1 MELGQSLAVPFLL
14 FNIYYKF
21 IKGKLMAVPR
31 TKYSMEAV
39 IRYDGRLVDVLDRI
53 RAIRLVLM
61 VHIEQDLGPDKE
73 LITIKVMTPHPARET
88 YHAIRQ
94 TCLGEI
100 ETLTDMQLK
109 ETTLTKLF

>member
-1 MELGQSLAVPFLL
+1 
-14 FNIYYKF
+14 
-21 IKGKLMAVPR
+21 MAVPR
-31 TKYSMEAV
+31 NKYSMQAI

-73 LITIKVMTPHPARET
+73 LVTIKVMTPYPPRDT
-88 YHAIRQ
+88 FHAIRRLA
-94 TCLGEI
+94 LGHI
-100 ETLTDMQLK
+100 ETLKDMSLR